1 MFLFKSCG
9 GLITPSVLVLTD
21 HKHKSVIT
29 EVPSAMAKRVVLLG
43 APGAGKGTQ
52 AKMLIE
58 KYKIPQISTGDILR
72 KAVAD
77 GTPLG
82 KEAKV
87 IMDSGGL
94 VSDKIVLGLVE
105 ERIKQPDCKAGFILD
120 GFPRNTAQA
129 EALDKILSGMGMPLT
144 AALNID
150 VDMNDLLKR
159 LTGRRTC
166 KSCQQMYNIY
176 FSPPK
181 KEGVCDKCG
190 GALFQRDDDKEE
202 TIKKRLDVY
211 TKQTAPLIDYYSKK
225 NIMKTIMGTGSIND
239 IFNKVVAVLG

>member
-1 MFLFKSCG
+1 
-9 GLITPSVLVLTD
+9 
-21 HKHKSVIT
+21 
-29 EVPSAMAKRVVLLG
+29 MAKRVVLLG

-87 IMDSGGL
+87 IMDQGGL

-105 ERIKQPDCKAGFILD
+105 ERLKQPDTKNGFILD

-129 EALDKILSGMGMPLT
+129 EALDKILTTNGIPLT
-144 AALNID
+144 VALNID

-166 KSCQQMYNIY
+166 KGCQQMYNIH

-181 KEGVCDKCG
+181 KGGVCDKCG

-211 TKQTAPLIDYYSKK
+211 QKQTSPLINYYSKK
-225 NIMKTIMGTGSIND
+225 NIMKTVTGVGSISD
-239 IFNKVVAVLG
+239 IFKKVTAVLG

>member
-1 MFLFKSCG
+1 MRL
-9 GLITPSVLVLTD
+9 
-21 HKHKSVIT
+21 
-29 EVPSAMAKRVVLLG
+29 VLLG

-77 GTPLG
+77 STPLG

-87 IMDSGGL
+87 IMDKGEL
-94 VSDKIVLGLVE
+94 VPDKIVLGLVE
-105 ERIKQPDCKAGFILD
+105 ERVKQDDCKKGFILD

-129 EALDKILSGMGMPLT
+129 EALDKMLNATGLPIDSALSV
-144 AALNID
+144 D
-150 VDMNDLLKR
+150 VPKDDLMKR

-166 KSCQQMYNIY
+166 KNCQQMYNVY
-176 FSPPK
+176 YSPPK
-181 KEGVCDKCG
+181 KDALCDKCG
-190 GALFQRDDDKEE
+190 GELFQRGDDKED

-211 TKQTAPLIDYYSKK
+211 DAQTAPLIDYYNKK
-225 NIMKTIMGTGSIND
+225 GILKSVMGVGNID
-239 IFNKVVAVLG
+239 EIFNKVCALLEGK

>member
-1 MFLFKSCG
+1 
-9 GLITPSVLVLTD
+9 
-21 HKHKSVIT
+21 
-29 EVPSAMAKRVVLLG
+29 MAIRVVLLG

-52 AKMLIE
+52 AKMLID

-77 GTPLG
+77 GTALG

-87 IMDSGGL
+87 IMDQGGL

-105 ERIKQPDCKAGFILD
+105 ERVKQADCQNGFILD

-129 EALDKILSGMGMPLT
+129 EALDKLLAGMSMPLT
-144 AALNID
+144 IALTVD
-150 VDMNDLLKR
+150 VEKGELMKR

-176 FSPPK
+176 FSPSK
-181 KEGVCDKCG
+181 KEGVCDKCN

-211 TKQTAPLIDYYSKK
+211 DTQTAPLISYFNKK
-225 NIMKTIMGTGSIND
+225 GIMKTVMGVGSIDD
-239 IFNKVVAVLG
+239 IFKKVVAILG

>member
-1 MFLFKSCG
+1 
-9 GLITPSVLVLTD
+9 
-21 HKHKSVIT
+21 
-29 EVPSAMAKRVVLLG
+29 MATRVVLLG

-52 AKMLIE
+52 AKMLIDRF
-58 KYKIPQISTGDILR
+58 KIPQISTGDILR

-105 ERIKQPDCKAGFILD
+105 ERLKQPDCKNGFILD

-129 EALDKILSGMGMPLT
+129 EALDKILTGSSMPLT
-144 AALNID
+144 VALNID
-150 VDMNDLLKR
+150 VDLNDLLKR

-166 KSCQQMYNIY
+166 KSCQQMYNIF

-181 KEGVCDKCG
+181 KEGTCDKCG
-190 GALFQRDDDKEE
+190 GELFQRDDDKEA

-211 TKQTAPLIDYYSKK
+211 QQQTAPLIDYYSKK
-225 NIMKTIMGTGSIND
+225 KIMKTVAGVGSIDD
-239 IFNKVVAVLG
+239 IFKKAVAALS

>member
-1 MFLFKSCG
+1 
-9 GLITPSVLVLTD
+9 
-21 HKHKSVIT
+21 
-29 EVPSAMAKRVVLLG
+29 MAKRVVLLG

-105 ERIKQPDCKAGFILD
+105 ERLKQPDTKDGFILD

-129 EALDKILSGMGMPLT
+129 EALDKILSGNGIPLT
-144 AALNID
+144 VALNID

-166 KSCQQMYNIY
+166 KGCQQMYNIH

-190 GALFQRDDDKEE
+190 GELFQRDDDKEA

-211 TKQTAPLIDYYSKK
+211 TQQTAPLIDYYSKK
-225 NIMKTIMGTGSIND
+225 NIMKTVMGVGSIND
-239 IFNKVVAVLG
+239 IFNKVTAVLG

>member
-1 MFLFKSCG
+1 M
-9 GLITPSVLVLTD
+9 IMR
-21 HKHKSVIT
+21 I
-29 EVPSAMAKRVVLLG
+29 VLLG

-58 KYKIPQISTGDILR
+58 KYRIPQISTGDILR

-82 KEAKV
+82 KEAKA
-87 IMDSGGL
+87 IMERGEL
-94 VSDKIVLGLVE
+94 VPDKIVLGLVE
-105 ERIKQPDCKAGFILD
+105 ERVKQDDCKKGFILD

-129 EALDKILSGMGMPLT
+129 EALDKLLNDLKMPLT
-144 AALNID
+144 SALSVD
-150 VDMNDLLKR
+150 VPKEDLMKR

-166 KSCQQMYNIY
+166 KGCQQMYNIY
-176 FSPPK
+176 YTPPK

-190 GALFQRDDDKEE
+190 GELFQRADDKEE

-211 TKQTAPLIDYYSKK
+211 DAQTAPLIDYYGKK
-225 NIMKTIMGTGSIND
+225 GILKSIAGTGSID
-239 IFNKVVAVLG
+239 EIFKKVCNVLEGK